1 MRSFRCLLAAAA
13 ALTAVGAGS
22 SSAAP
27 PLGCYG
33 APTIAPDAYL
43 CITQFTP
50 ENAVPGVGVPMV
62 CAGQC
67 YGPTPILPDSSPT
80 NTVIVFTLGGEEGR
94 VGVVSKPVVPVPNG
108 GECGGDPIAPR
119 ETSPVVCAH
128 RYQSPYNDESYIVVG
143 TCAGTDCSTYRI
155 PQSVLADLV
164 EAIRERLGD
173 CAPRSAIC
181 LG

>member
-1 MRSFRCLLAAAA
+1 MRSFRYLLAAAA

-67 YGPTPILPDSSPT
+67 YGPVPILPDSSPT
-80 NTVIVFTLGGEEGR
+80 NTVIVYTLGGEEGR

-108 GECGGDPIAPR
+108 GDCRGDAIAPQ
-119 ETSPVVCAH
+119 ETSPYVCAH
-128 RYQSPYNDESYIVVG
+128 RYDSPYSDVDYVEIG
-143 TCAGTDCSTYRI
+143 TCLGTDCNVYR
-155 PQSVLADLV
+155 VREDLLV
-164 EAIRERLGD
+164 DVVQAVAERVGD
-173 CAPRSAIC
+173 ICPNRSDPC
-181 LG
+181 